1 MRKKR
6 EDQIVGTMSEEAP
19 LLNNEA
25 DHPHDVVWEKNGRR
39 VVAMDS
45 ARYVDNRNRDRDVV
59 VPSSYLG
66 VLPARLMAPHRPR
79 AVIGHDG
86 CIGKDGAGI
95 AGLWYLEAIGIPA
108 AAADGM
114 TAELGNGIDLYETGI
129 ISRVNILAERAGVKE
144 GMTVSEAAE
153 MLIVNDPGDISAG
166 TKIRRESMATSDSGR
181 EIIVTDSIVFALP
194 EDTNNVLVT
203 AGHTGRSGAKFLLEV
218 SPHGFICSD
227 GGMSKNQ
234 AGIAGLETTAEH
246 GLAGACCDA
255 WSAPVGD
262 AFKAYD
268 EGIISA
274 CNQPARDRGVE
285 IGMTVKDAAFA
296 LLSEK
301 E

>member
-1 MRKKR
+1 M
-6 EDQIVGTMSEEAP
+6 TEEAP
-19 LLNNEA
+19 LLNDES
-25 DHPHDVVWEKNGRR
+25 DHPHDIVLEHPQGR

-45 ARYVDNRNRDRDVV
+45 ARYVDARNAGRDVV

-66 VLPARLMAPHRPR
+66 VLPARLIAPHQPR

-95 AGLWYLEAIGIPA
+95 AGLWYLEALGIPA

-114 TAELGNGIDLYETGI
+114 TAELGNGIDLFKTGI
-129 ISRVNILAERAGVKE
+129 ISRVNILAERAGVSE
-144 GMTVSEAAE
+144 GMSVEEAS
-153 MLIVNDPGDISAG
+153 LILLENDPGDVTAG
-166 TKIRRESMATSDSGR
+166 TKIRRESVATSDTGR

-227 GGMSKNQ
+227 GRMSKNE
-234 AGIAGLETTAEH
+234 AGIAGLEITEKY

-262 AFKAYD
+262 AFKAYS
-268 EGIISA
+268 EGKISA
-274 CNQPARDRGVE
+274 CNAAAKERGVTV
-285 IGMTVKDAAFA
+285 GMAVREAALKLLAEVKA
-296 LLSEK
+296 
-301 E
+301 

>member
-1 MRKKR
+1 MA
-6 EDQIVGTMSEEAP
+6 EEAP
-19 LLNNEA
+19 LLNDEA
-25 DHPHDVVWEKNGRR
+25 DHPHEVVFEKDGRR

-45 ARYVDNRNRDRDVV
+45 ARYVDARNRDRDVV

-95 AGLWYLEAIGIPA
+95 AGLWYLEALGIPSA
-108 AAADGM
+108 AAEGM
-114 TAELGNGIDLYETGI
+114 SAELGNGLDLYETGV
-129 ISRVNILAERAGVKE
+129 ISRVNILAERCGVTE
-144 GMTVSEAAE
+144 GMTVKQAAE
-153 MLIVNDPGDISAG
+153 ILVDNDPGDISAG
-166 TKIRRESMATSDSGR
+166 TKIRRESMATSPEGR

-194 EDTNNVLVT
+194 EDSNNVLVT

-227 GGMSKNQ
+227 GGTSKNN
-234 AGIAGLETTAEH
+234 AGITGLETTEAL

-262 AFKAYD
+262 AFKAFE
-268 EGIISA
+268 EGTISA
-274 CNQPARDRGVE
+274 CNGPARDRGVE
-285 IGMTVKDAAFA
+285 IGMTVRDAAFA
-296 LLSEK
+296 LLNE
-301 E
+301 

>member
-1 MRKKR
+1 MA
-6 EDQIVGTMSEEAP
+6 EEAP
-19 LLNNEA
+19 LLNDEA
-25 DHPHDVVWEKNGRR
+25 DHPHEVVFEKDGRR

-45 ARYVDNRNRDRDVV
+45 ARYVDARNRDRDVV

-95 AGLWYLEAIGIPA
+95 AGLWYLEALGIPSA
-108 AAADGM
+108 AAEGM
-114 TAELGNGIDLYETGI
+114 SAELGNGLDLYETGV
-129 ISRVNILAERAGVKE
+129 ISRVNILAERCGVTE
-144 GMTVSEAAE
+144 GMTVKQAAE
-153 MLIVNDPGDISAG
+153 ILVDNDPGDISAG
-166 TKIRRESMATSDSGR
+166 TKIRRESMATSPEGR

-194 EDTNNVLVT
+194 EDSNNVLVT

-227 GGMSKNQ
+227 GGMSKNN
-234 AGIAGLETTAEH
+234 AGITGLETTEAL

-262 AFKAYD
+262 AFKAFE
-268 EGIISA
+268 EGTISA
-274 CNQPARDRGVE
+274 CNGPARDRGVE
-285 IGMTVKDAAFA
+285 IGMTVRDAAFA
-296 LLSEK
+296 LLNE
-301 E
+301 

>member
-1 MRKKR
+1 M
-6 EDQIVGTMSEEAP
+6 TEEAP
-19 LLNNEA
+19 LLNDES
-25 DHPHDVVWEKNGRR
+25 DHPHDIVLEHPQGR

-45 ARYVDNRNRDRDVV
+45 ARYVDARNAERDVV

-66 VLPARLMAPHRPR
+66 VLPARLIAPHQPR

-95 AGLWYLEAIGIPA
+95 AGLWYLEALGIPA

-114 TAELGNGIDLYETGI
+114 TAELGNGIDLFKTGI
-129 ISRVNILAERAGVKE
+129 ISRVNILAERAGVSE
-144 GMTVSEAAE
+144 GMSVEEAS
-153 MLIVNDPGDISAG
+153 LILLENDPGDVTAG
-166 TKIRRESMATSDSGR
+166 TKIRRESVATSDTGR

-194 EDTNNVLVT
+194 EDTKNVLVT

-227 GGMSKNQ
+227 GGMSKNE
-234 AGIAGLETTAEH
+234 AGIAGLEITEKY

-262 AFKAYD
+262 AFKAYS
-268 EGIISA
+268 EGKISA
-274 CNQPARDRGVE
+274 CNAAAKERGVTV
-285 IGMTVKDAAFA
+285 GMAVREAALKLLAEVKA
-296 LLSEK
+296 
-301 E
+301 

>member
-1 MRKKR
+1 M
-6 EDQIVGTMSEEAP
+6 TEEAP
-19 LLNNEA
+19 LLNDES
-25 DHPHDVVWEKNGRR
+25 DHPHDVVLEHPQGR

-45 ARYVDNRNRDRDVV
+45 ARYVDARNAGRDVV

-66 VLPARLMAPHRPR
+66 VLPARLIAPHQPR

-95 AGLWYLEAIGIPA
+95 AGLWYLEALGIPA

-114 TAELGNGIDLYETGI
+114 TAELGNGIDLFKTGI
-129 ISRVNILAERAGVKE
+129 ISRVNILAERAGVSE
-144 GMTVSEAAE
+144 GMSVEEAS
-153 MLIVNDPGDISAG
+153 LILLENDPGDVTAG
-166 TKIRRESMATSDSGR
+166 TKIRRESVATSDTGR

-194 EDTNNVLVT
+194 EDTKNVLVT

-227 GGMSKNQ
+227 GGMSKNE
-234 AGIAGLETTAEH
+234 AGIAGLEITEKY

-262 AFKAYD
+262 AFKAYS
-268 EGIISA
+268 EGKISA
-274 CNQPARDRGVE
+274 CNAAAKERGVTV
-285 IGMTVKDAAFA
+285 GMAVREAALKLLAEVKA
-296 LLSEK
+296 
-301 E
+301 

>member
-1 MRKKR
+1 M
-6 EDQIVGTMSEEAP
+6 TEEAP
-19 LLNNEA
+19 LLNDES
-25 DHPHDVVWEKNGRR
+25 DHPHDIVLEHPQGR

-45 ARYVDNRNRDRDVV
+45 ARYVDARNAGRDVV

-66 VLPARLMAPHRPR
+66 VLPARLIAPHQPR

-95 AGLWYLEAIGIPA
+95 AGLWYLAALGIPA

-114 TAELGNGIDLYETGI
+114 TAELGNGIDLFKTGI
-129 ISRVNILAERAGVKE
+129 ISRVNILAERAGVSE
-144 GMTVSEAAE
+144 GMSVEEAS
-153 MLIVNDPGDISAG
+153 LILLENDPGDVTAG
-166 TKIRRESMATSDSGR
+166 TKIRRESVATSDTGR

-227 GGMSKNQ
+227 GGMSKNE
-234 AGIAGLETTAEH
+234 AGIAGLEITEKY

-262 AFKAYD
+262 AFKAYS
-268 EGIISA
+268 EGKISA
-274 CNQPARDRGVE
+274 CNAAAKERGVTV
-285 IGMTVKDAAFA
+285 GMAVREAALKLLAEVKA
-296 LLSEK
+296 
-301 E
+301 

>member
-1 MRKKR
+1 M
-6 EDQIVGTMSEEAP
+6 TEEAP
-19 LLNNEA
+19 LLNDES
-25 DHPHDVVWEKNGRR
+25 DHPHDVVLEHPQGR

-45 ARYVDNRNRDRDVV
+45 ARYVDARNAGRDVV

-66 VLPARLMAPHRPR
+66 VLPARLIAPHQPR

-95 AGLWYLEAIGIPA
+95 AGLWYLEALGIPA

-114 TAELGNGIDLYETGI
+114 TAELGNGIDLFKTGI
-129 ISRVNILAERAGVKE
+129 ISRVNILAERAGVSE
-144 GMTVSEAAE
+144 GMSVEEAS
-153 MLIVNDPGDISAG
+153 LILLENDPGDLTAG
-166 TKIRRESMATSDSGR
+166 TKIRRESVATSDTGR

-194 EDTNNVLVT
+194 EDTKNVLVT

-227 GGMSKNQ
+227 GGMSKNE
-234 AGIAGLETTAEH
+234 AGIAGLEITEKY

-262 AFKAYD
+262 AFKAYS
-268 EGIISA
+268 EGKISA
-274 CNQPARDRGVE
+274 CNAAAKERGVTV
-285 IGMTVKDAAFA
+285 GMTVREAALK
-296 LLSEK
+296 LLAEVK
-301 E
+301 A

>member
-1 MRKKR
+1 MA
-6 EDQIVGTMSEEAP
+6 EEAP
-19 LLNNEA
+19 LLNEEA
-25 DHPHDVVWEKNGRR
+25 DHPHDVVSESPRGR

-45 ARYVDNRNRDRDVV
+45 ARYVDGRNTDRDVV

-79 AVIGHDG
+79 AVIAHDG

-114 TAELGNGIDLYETGI
+114 SAELGNGLDLYEYGA
-129 ISRVNILAERAGVKE
+129 ISRVNILAERSGVKE
-144 GMTVSEAAE
+144 GMAVTEAAQILLE
-153 MLIVNDPGDISAG
+153 NDPGDISAG
-166 TKIRRESMATSDSGR
+166 TKIRRESKAISDTGR
-181 EIIVTDSIVFALP
+181 EVIVTDSIVFALP
-194 EDTNNVLVT
+194 EDSKNVLVT

-227 GGMSKNQ
+227 GGMSKNK
-234 AGIAGLETTAEH
+234 AGIAGLETTQEH

-262 AFKAYD
+262 AFKAFE
-268 EGIISA
+268 EGTISA
-274 CNQPARDRGVE
+274 CNEIAAERGVE
-285 IGMTVKDAAFA
+285 IGMTVKEAGFK
-296 LLSEK
+296 LLDEVISES
-301 E
+301 

>member
-1 MRKKR
+1 MA
-6 EDQIVGTMSEEAP
+6 EEAP

-25 DHPHDVVWEKNGRR
+25 DHPHDVMFERDGRR
-39 VVAMDS
+39 IIAMDS
-45 ARYVDNRNRDRDVV
+45 ARYVDGRNTDTDVV

-95 AGLWYLEAIGIPA
+95 SGLWYLEAIGIPA

-114 TAELGNGIDLYETGI
+114 SAELGNGLDLYETGV
-129 ISRVNILAERAGVKE
+129 ISRVNILAERCGVSE
-144 GMTVSEAAE
+144 GMTVKEAAAI
-153 MLIVNDPGDISAG
+153 LLTNDPGDVSAG
-166 TKIRRESMATSDSGR
+166 TKIRRESVATADSGR

-194 EDTNNVLVT
+194 EDTVNVLVT
-203 AGHTGRSGAKFLLEV
+203 AGHTGRSGATFLREV

-227 GGMSKNQ
+227 GGMSKNN
-234 AGIAGLETTAEH
+234 AGIAGLEITEAW

-262 AFKAYD
+262 AFKAYE
-268 EGIISA
+268 EGTISA
-274 CNQPARDRGVE
+274 CNSLARDRGVYV
-285 IGMTVKDAAFA
+285 GMSVRDAAYA
-296 LLSEK
+296 LLTEDG
-301 E
+301 